1 MILSLHLE
9 IQRPDRASI
18 EERDNQVVPVEEGEN
33 ILCGTSFGFALLY
46 SKS

>member
-9 IQRPDRASI
+9 IQRPDRALI
-18 EERDNQVVPVEEGEN
+18 EENDNQVVPVEKGEN
-33 ILCGTSFGFALLY
+33 ILCGTLFGFAFLY